1 MKTLKIIV
9 YGIIFFFTTAL
20 YSQVSINVN
29 IGSPP
34 QWGPAGYN
42 DVSYYYLPDV
52 ESYYD
57 VRSSMFI
64 YYSGGNWIHRSY
76 LPARYRNYDLY
87 RGYKVVMKDYRG
99 NRPYDHF
106 KEHKSKYRKGYRDHS
121 QKNIGERPGKGNSD
135 RKMNSN
141 NRNNQKMNQNK
152 ERNPAHGQG
161 KNMQNDRGHGGGK
174 GKNK

>member
-1 MKTLKIIV
+1 MKNFKTGLLIV
-9 YGIIFFFTTAL
+9 VLFLTSLSQA
-20 YSQVSINVN
+20 QVSINVN

-64 YYSGGNWIHRSY
+64 YYSGGNWVHRSY
-76 LPARYRNYDLY
+76 LPGRYRHYDLY
-87 RGYKVVMKDYRG
+87 GGYKVVMRDYRG
-99 NRPYDHF
+99 KRPYDHF
-106 KEHKSKYRKGYRDHS
+106 KEHKIKYKKGYHDHS
-121 QKNIGERPGKGNSD
+121 QKNIGQRPGRGNSNPKMHSESRSFNKGN
-135 RKMNSN
+135 KGN
-141 NRNNQKMNQNK
+141 NRNS
-152 ERNPAHGQG
+152 GQRQG
-161 KNMQNDRGHGGGK
+161 VNMKNDRGHGSGK